1 MQLTRLIVPK
11 NKYGIKCPFEMNA
24 DGICVHNTANK
35 ASAMSEISYMVG
47 NNLEKSF
54 HYAVDDYRIVQ
65 GIEENRN
72 AWHSGDGNGK
82 GNRNKIAIEICY
94 STAEDAELFN
104 KAEKL
109 AAKFIAYKLKEK
121 GWGIDRVSKHQD
133 YSKKYCPHKTLDL
146 GWERFLNMI
155 REELGEETIAENA
168 TVKNETTNTNKK
180 IDVKYQAYTNKWLSD
195 ITNYNEVNSNGYA
208 GVFGQAISGF
218 RGNTVGQEETAGK
231 LIYCVHTKGGKW
243 LGEITDREKDKSGDD
258 FAGILKK
265 PIDAIMIKATKG
277 TARCRVHLLN
287 GDWLSW
293 VTGYNKNDNQN
304 GYAGILGK
312 SIDAIQVEII

>member
-1 MQLTRLIVPK
+1 MEIKQNLVDK
-11 NKYGIKCPFEMNA
+11 SKYSIKCPYEMEA
-24 DGICVHNTANK
+24 EFIVVHNTAND
-35 ASAMSEISYMVG
+35 ASAENEIAYMISNNKEVSY
-47 NNLEKSF
+47 
-54 HYAVDDYRIVQ
+54 HYAVDDKEVIQ
-65 GIEENRN
+65 GIPENRN
-72 AWHSGDGNGK
+72 AWHAGDGNGK
-82 GNRNKIAIEICY
+82 GNRKGLAIEICY
-94 STAEDAELFN
+94 SKTGGEKFEQ
-104 KAEKL
+104 AEKN
-109 AAKFIAYKLKEK
+109 AVKFIAYKLKEK

-155 REELGEETIAENA
+155 REELGETTVIENKP
-168 TVKNETTNTNKK
+168 VKNEPANVNSK
-180 IDVKYQAYTNKWLSD
+180 IDVKYQVYTNKWLPD
-195 ITNYNEVNSNGYA
+195 VKNTEDYA
-208 GVFGQAISGF
+208 GIIGKAITGF
-218 RGNTVGQEETAGK
+218 RGNTVGQEENAGK
-231 LIYCVHTKGGKW
+231 LIYCVHTKNGKW

-258 FAGILKK
+258 FAGILEK

-287 GDWLSW
+287 GDWLPW